1 MLTTENK
8 CKYFVKMAYCLNISD
23 LFIKN
28 SILFLQ
34 IYAFAKSNFF
44 FQKCRKKQN

>member
-8 CKYFVKMAYCLNISD
+8 CKYFVKMDYCLNISD

-28 SILFLQ
+28 SILFLE
-34 IYAFAKSNFF
+34 FF
-44 FQKCRKKQN
+44 FFF